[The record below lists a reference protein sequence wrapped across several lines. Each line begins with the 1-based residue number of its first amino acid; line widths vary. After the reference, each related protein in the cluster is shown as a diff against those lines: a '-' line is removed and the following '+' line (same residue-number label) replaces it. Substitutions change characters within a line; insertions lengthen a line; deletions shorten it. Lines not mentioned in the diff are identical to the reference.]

1 MDLQEHLHPDVSG
14 SMTHWTLPDTDADVD
29 VGVDADVDVDVDVV
43 EAVHRSGFVP
53 VISHC
58 CHVAEML
65 LRPLWPGPCSE
76 EVL

>member
-29 VGVDADVDVDVDVV
+29 VGVDVDVV

-65 LRPLWPGPCSE
+65 LRPLLPGPCSE